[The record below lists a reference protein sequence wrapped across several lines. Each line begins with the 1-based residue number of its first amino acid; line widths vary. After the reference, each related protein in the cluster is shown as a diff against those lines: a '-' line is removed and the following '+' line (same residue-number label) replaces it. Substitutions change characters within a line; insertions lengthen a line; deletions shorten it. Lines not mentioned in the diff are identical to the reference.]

1 MGNLTNDSGIALP
14 VTIFVITLL
23 TIMLAASFIRV
34 DAERSIALGAGQ
46 SVNALALAQSGLQDY
61 LASRTAPPSDGDSV
75 RFNLTGG
82 YADVVAHLVQR
93 PADSLAN
100 RVYVVRST
108 GYVIVPERGATHQ
121 GATTVAQFAA
131 WQTGVI
137 RRIAAFVAANRVT
150 SAAGGNININ
160 GNDNCLGLSGP
171 VGSVRARSGSSFT
184 RGTYTPTPPVVSGS
198 GGHVA
203 DTTGVDWN
211 RIVNGGF
218 IPDYYTLSGPGP
230 WKTYL
235 IRGNATLASGTVG
248 TGILMVTG
256 NLTTTGT
263 GGRAEWYGIVLVGG
277 RIEFNARRTRFRG
290 LVYSGLNELLG
301 GGPPPDGT
309 IGGGGGGSEYVIEYW
324 SCYVNNSLAGL
335 TGLVG
340 IPNAWVENWATY

>member
-1 MGNLTNDSGIALP
+1 MPRVNGSSGIALP
-14 VTIFVITLL
+14 VTIFVIALL

-46 SVNALALAQSGLQDY
+46 SVTALALAQSGLQNY
-61 LASRTAPPSDGDSV
+61 IASRTSRPRDGDSV

-82 YADVVAHLVQR
+82 YADVVAHLIQR

-100 RVYVVRST
+100 QVYVVRST
-108 GYVIVPERGATHQ
+108 GYVIVPEQGAKHQ
-121 GATTVAQFAA
+121 GATTVAQFAI

-150 SAAGGNININ
+150 TAAGGIKSID
-160 GNDNCLGLSGP
+160 GRDHCLGLSSP

-184 RGTYTPTPPVVSGS
+184 RGTYEPTPPVVSGS
-198 GGHVA
+198 GSHVA
-203 DTTGVDWN
+203 DTTAIDWN
-211 RIVNGGF
+211 AIVNGGF
-218 IPDYYTLSGPGP
+218 TPDYYTLSGPGP

-235 IRGNATLASGTVG
+235 IRGDATLASGMVG

-277 RIEFNARRTRFRG
+277 KIEFNALRTRFRG
-290 LVYSGLNELLG
+290 LVYSGLNALLG
-301 GGPPPDGT
+301 GSPPPDGT
-309 IGGGGGGSEYVIEYW
+309 VGGGGGASRYEIEYW
-324 SCYVNNSLAGL
+324 SCYVNSSLAAL
-335 TGLVG
+335 TGLVA
-340 IPNAWVENWATY
+340 IPDAWIGNWATY